1 MPEIDVSVVIPAY
14 DEEDF
19 VRVALD
25 SVASQTLPASQLE
38 VIVVAN
44 GCTDRTPEVVCAFA
58 AEAPGLAVRLIEE
71 PQSGV
76 SRAKNTG
83 AEAARGEVVI
93 FLDADSRMAP
103 DLAEKILE
111 RSRGG
116 ERAASIWMKAD
127 SPDLLD
133 RGFFNLIEYGKRLV
147 RVRANMLWCSRSL
160 LLSTGGFDESLQHA
174 EDRELLSRFKRR
186 GVVVGHVTES
196 WIATSPRRLHRLPF
210 RLGLLTTLGRWG
222 LGNFG
227 IGRRWSY

>member
-1 MPEIDVSVVIPAY
+1 MPEIAVSVVIPAY

-19 VRVALD
+19 VAAALD
-25 SVASQTLPASQLE
+25 SVARQTLPAERLE

-44 GCTDRTPEVVCAFA
+44 GCTDRTPDVVMRFA
-58 AEAPGLAVRLIEE
+58 AKAPPLAIRLIEE
-71 PQSGV
+71 PQAGV
-76 SRAKNTG
+76 SRAKNIG
-83 AEAARGEVVI
+83 AQAAAGEIII

-103 DLAEKILE
+103 DLAARIVE
-111 RSRGG
+111 RTRAG

-127 SPDLLD
+127 STDLAD
-133 RGFFNLIEYGKRLV
+133 RGFFNLIEYGKRLT
-147 RVRANMLWCSRSL
+147 RVRANMLYCTRSAF
-160 LLSTGGFDESLQHA
+160 LSVGGFDETLLHA

-186 GVVVGHVTES
+186 GVPVGHVTES